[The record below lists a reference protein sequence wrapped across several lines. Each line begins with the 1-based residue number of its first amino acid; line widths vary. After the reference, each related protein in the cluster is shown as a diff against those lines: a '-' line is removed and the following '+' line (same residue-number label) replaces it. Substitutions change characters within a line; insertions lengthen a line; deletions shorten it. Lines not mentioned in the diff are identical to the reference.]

1 MYAFN
6 SKTDGRFLKSIVGTV
21 WYESS
26 PFTTI
31 SPLITVFRILESFQ
45 TAFEVHAAYA
55 YTITDFGRSTELG
68 VILWCAFNDF
78 I

>member
-6 SKTDGRFLKSIVGTV
+6 SKTDGRFLKSIVGTL
-21 WYESS
+21 WYKYS
-26 PFTTI
+26 PLTTI

-45 TAFEVHAAYA
+45 IVFAVHAVYA

-68 VILWCAFNDF
+68 VILWCAFNDLV
-78 I
+78 

>member
-6 SKTDGRFLKSIVGTV
+6 SKTDGRFLKSIVGIV

-26 PFTTI
+26 PFTI

-45 TAFEVHAAYA
+45 TAFAGHAAYA
-55 YTITDFGRSTELG
+55 YTITDFGKSTELG
-68 VILWCAFNDF
+68 VILWCAFNDLV
-78 I
+78 